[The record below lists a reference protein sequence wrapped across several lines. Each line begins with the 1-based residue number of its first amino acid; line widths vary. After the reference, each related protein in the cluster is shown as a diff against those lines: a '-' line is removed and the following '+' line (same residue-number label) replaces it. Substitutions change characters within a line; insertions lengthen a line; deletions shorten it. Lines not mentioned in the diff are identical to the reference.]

1 MRTID
6 ARGKWVMPGLL
17 DVHTHYDAEVLLSP
31 GLGESVRHGTTSIV
45 LGNCSLST
53 VYSDADDCADMFAR
67 VEALSWQIV
76 HDAVKEAKTWS
87 SPAEYV
93 KALDSLPLGVNVVR
107 RALGPALVSRVSRVL
122 RASIAWAL
130 ANRDEMIAALAAE
143 DRGEK
148 ALSNP
153 ALIDHYLNLYAN
165 QDTAAIADDARR
177 AVDVLFARASAAG
190 LLAGD
195 VAADWS
201 D

>member
-1 MRTID
+1 MAHFDLIIRGGDVYDGTGAPPISADVGVRDGKVAAVAPGLPDGMRTID

-67 VEALSWQIV
+67 VEALPWQIV

-93 KALDSLPLGVNVVR
+93 KALDSLPLGVNVAAFIGHSDI
-107 RALGPALVSRVSRVL
+107 RAAVLG
-122 RASIAWAL
+122 
-130 ANRDEMIAALAAE
+130 
-143 DRGEK
+143 
-148 ALSNP
+148 
-153 ALIDHYLNLYAN
+153 
-165 QDTAAIADDARR
+165 
-177 AVDVLFARASAAG
+177 
-190 LLAGD
+190 
-195 VAADWS
+195 
-201 D
+201 